1 MLWNLIS
8 VGNEIVP
15 VLVEP
20 LQRSLFQIKT
30 IIFFSYMF
38 SKINFKSKQKRKTE
52 VSNKNLLLFNAIVAS
67 RNFITILANPWV

>member
-8 VGNEIVP
+8 VGNEIVS

-52 VSNKNLLLFNAIVAS
+52 ASNKNLLLFNAIVAS
-67 RNFITILANPWV
+67 RNFIAILANPWV